1 MKYHL
6 IYVMSRG
13 RVRTAA
19 DGVPPKLYH
28 RLMPDLPPVQPGAGA
43 AVIRVGDQVRA
54 GLADGAPVVALE
66 STVFSEL
73 GLPDPANRRCLDR
86 AMAAVAAAGAVPA
99 LTGVLDGQAVVGAEG
114 AEADRLAAG
123 AVKIA
128 ARDLGPAAARR
139 LPVGVTTVSAS
150 VTLAAA
156 VGIEV
161 MATGGIGGVHQ
172 GAAVTGDVSQD
183 LTALA
188 RQPVVVV
195 SSGVKAFCD
204 LPRTLE
210 HLETLGVPVV
220 GWGTDRFPAFYVRDS
235 GLAVGCRVDDAAE
248 AAAAFRA
255 GQAAGHP
262 TGVLVANP
270 VPASAELDPDTVE
283 EAVDQA
289 LAAVDRQT
297 LAGPDV
303 TPAVLDAIA
312 AATGGA
318 SVAAN
323 LALVESNAATAAAI
337 AVALADTR

>member
-1 MKYHL
+1 MPH
-6 IYVMSRG
+6 
-13 RVRTAA
+13 
-19 DGVPPKLYH
+19 PP
-28 RLMPDLPPVQPGAGA
+28 PAEPPGAGA
-43 AVIRVGDQVRA
+43 DVIRVADEVRDEPPGA
-54 GLADGAPVVALE
+54 GADVIRVADEVRDGLASGAPVVALE

-73 GLPDPANRRCLDR
+73 GLPAPANRRCLDR

-99 LTGVLDGQAVVGAEG
+99 LTGILDGRAVVGADE

-123 AVKIA
+123 SVKIA
-128 ARDLGPAAARR
+128 ARDLGAATARR

-161 MATGGIGGVHQ
+161 FATGGLGGVHR

-183 LTALA
+183 LAALA
-188 RQPVVVV
+188 RHPVIAV

-210 HLETLGVPVV
+210 HLEALGVPVV
-220 GWGTDRFPAFYVRDS
+220 GWDTDRFPAFYLRDS
-235 GLAVGCRVDDAAE
+235 GLAAPGRVSGPAE
-248 AAAAFRA
+248 AAALFRA
-255 GQAAGHP
+255 GRAAGHP

-270 VPASAELDPDTVE
+270 VPASAELDPDAVE

-289 LAAVDRQT
+289 LAAVDQRGLT
-297 LAGPDV
+297 GPDI

-318 SVAAN
+318 SIAAN
-323 LALVESNAATAAAI
+323 LALVESNAAVAAAI
-337 AVALADTR
+337 AAALAAGGRE

>member
-1 MKYHL
+1 
-6 IYVMSRG
+6 
-13 RVRTAA
+13 
-19 DGVPPKLYH
+19 
-28 RLMPDLPPVQPGAGA
+28 MPDPLPVQPGVGAG
-43 AVIRVGDQVRA
+43 VIRVGDQVRA

-73 GLPDPANRRCLDR
+73 GLPAPANRRCLDR

-139 LPVGVTTVSAS
+139 LEVGVTTVSAS

-188 RQPVVVV
+188 RHPVVVV

-210 HLETLGVPVV
+210 HLETLGVPVA
-220 GWGTDRFPAFYVRDS
+220 GWRTDRFPAFYVRDS
-235 GLAVGCRVDDAAE
+235 GLPVGCRVDDAAE
-248 AAAAFRA
+248 AAAVLRA

-270 VPASAELDPDTVE
+270 VPASAELDSDTVE

-289 LAAVDRQT
+289 LAAVDRRA
-297 LAGPDV
+297 LAGPDI

-318 SVAAN
+318 SVTAN
-323 LALVESNAATAAAI
+323 LALVESNAAAAAAAAAI
-337 AVALADTR
+337 AVALARSAR